1 MNIDTAQYSSAQR
14 KVWFNGYGIFGIEG
28 WPNQV
33 GVQVELTWWVL
44 GSNFS
49 LKGLSRSI

>member
-1 MNIDTAQYSSAQR
+1 MNSTDTSTVQLRTAQGMVQWVYL
-14 KVWFNGYGIFGIEG
+14 IEVTRS
-28 WPNQV
+28 QV

-49 LKGLSRSI
+49 LKGLLAE